1 MTYQNVVTQLRG
13 HCGTPEGNWYW
24 GDLVGQLTYSCYVT
38 PSRRHAECSTPT
50 RNWFQNFETKKGAM
64 TEVTAP
70 DQSLLSFSFSSHLL
84 FT

>member
-24 GDLVGQLTYSCYVT
+24 GNLVGQLTYSCCVT
-38 PSRRHAECSTPT
+38 PSRRVQHADEELVS
-50 RNWFQNFETKKGAM
+50 QKLETKKGAM

-70 DQSLLSFSFSSHLL
+70 WESKTLDKKKGR
-84 FT
+84 